1 LALLADEISGAW
13 APKSSFREF
22 LRFVLKK
29 QNNVNFLK
37 KTNHFIPHF
46 STKKET
52 KSKKNQKKQK
62 KTTFVFIIKKTKKEK
77 APAAR
82 NMCDFRAAVSLVTE
96 KRGTQLSNREMLAKV
111 SAMMSVAGNAQASV
125 CVGRAYDLCS
135 DDKEPVAFGHAL
147 DFFNVDHM
155 SRFACIV
162 LVEGLLRQEDGI
174 VVLSPRREHD
184 RRMFRMASEQK
195 YTDMTIEVMEH
206 LTPSDTTRTFG
217 ANKAVLY
224 QTPYFAAM
232 IDAEKTN
239 TECDGVYRIKMMDP
253 RVFAFLLEYIYTGAI
268 EPEGSAIAPDM
279 LASIAVAADM
289 LRLPLLVAACADF
302 VCPRNALFVLKAA
315 ARVGTPEMGMLI
327 ERCASAI
334 VLGTSN
340 ASAEWDLD
348 PLAFVALP
356 LHAVYAIVTQAVLAI
371 HRFSPEE
378 TSMIGR
384 AWAALQARF
393 DGASL
398 CDLQYSLQDDELRCD
413 ADENPAMLLGP
424 YSKTFTFDRDRASAE
439 HHVQFEA
446 TMGGQH
452 VTAIVHNTKNC
463 ADAFACVDIEVRLI
477 PPTVAVD
484 QSNLSS
490 SPRLIVVRTEVS
502 CAKTGVSTCGF
513 TDDSIGIFELQEELD
528 DPSKLRFTV
537 ELDPLFDFL
546 TAVAV
551 CTLQHDTE
559 EIVKGFELNV
569 LCWVL
574 RSPKTVYD
582 PIRVLRAVAS
592 RDVRD
597 SGSDRAAIVAVL
609 IPRLSD
615 VPVSRLLDL
624 LHQAPSLSRIG
635 DFTKLLWSR
644 TVATTS
650 ADTLVQTLEAHM
662 HLICAARETALVQE
676 IRVKKASKTGPG
688 GPDDAAGLP
697 KTKIARLV

>member
-1 LALLADEISGAW
+1 
-13 APKSSFREF
+13 
-22 LRFVLKK
+22 
-29 QNNVNFLK
+29 
-37 KTNHFIPHF
+37 
-46 STKKET
+46 
-52 KSKKNQKKQK
+52 
-62 KTTFVFIIKKTKKEK
+62 
-77 APAAR
+77 
-82 NMCDFRAAVSLVTE
+82 MCDFRAAVSLVKQE
-96 KRGTQLSNREMLAKV
+96 RGTQLSNREMLAKV
-111 SAMMSVAGNAQASV
+111 SAMMSVAGNAQ
-125 CVGRAYDLCS
+125 
-135 DDKEPVAFGHAL
+135 PIAFGHAL
-147 DFFNVDHM
+147 GLIKVDHI

-162 LVEGLLRQEDGI
+162 LVEGLLRQDGI

-184 RRMFRMASEQK
+184 LMMFRMASERK
-195 YTDMTIEVMEH
+195 HTDMTIEVMEH

-232 IDAEKTN
+232 IEAEKTN
-239 TECDGVYRIKMMDP
+239 TEWDGVYRIKMMDP
-253 RVFAFLLEYIYTGAI
+253 SVFAFLLEYIYTGAI

-289 LRLPLLVAACADF
+289 LRLPLLVSVCADF
-302 VCPRNALFVLKAA
+302 VCPTNALFVLKAA

-356 LHAVYAIVTQAVLAI
+356 LHAVYAIVTQAARAI

-378 TSMIGR
+378 TRMIGR
-384 AWAALQARF
+384 VWAALQARF

-398 CDLQYSLQDDELRCD
+398 CDLQELLQDDDLSHD
-413 ADENPAMLLGP
+413 ADDYPAMLLGP

-452 VTAIVHNTKNC
+452 VNAIVHNTKNC
-463 ADAFACVDIEVRLI
+463 ADAFACVNIEVRLI

-484 QSNLSS
+484 ESTLSS

-502 CAKTGVSTCGF
+502 PANTGVSTCGF
-513 TDDSIGIFELQEELD
+513 TDDSIGVCELQEELD

-559 EIVKGFELNV
+559 EIVKGFEINV

-592 RDVRD
+592 RAGRD

-644 TVATTS
+644 IVATTS
-650 ADTLVQTLEAHM
+650 ADSLVQTLEAHM
-662 HLICAARETALVQE
+662 HLICAARETALIQE
-676 IRVKKASKTGPG
+676 TRVKKATKTGPG